1 MALVTSS
8 FNKKDKTDL
17 SVHGS
22 ADGVIAE
29 KEKIE
34 YDEVF
39 GEYKSNELKLVEGR
53 PGSGKTTLVHKV
65 IKDWASGK
73 ALDKSKLT
81 LLLTLRLLNGGQD
94 ESLEKVLQTLYSDE
108 DAIIILPDIRDG
120 EGVCFVLDGLDEYQP
135 QNRESSVVLKLLDRK
150 CFCKSMIIVFTRP
163 SASEQLNKDLI
174 TKTIEVFGFKKE
186 QISEYID
193 NFPFD
198 EEGGTRACQL
208 KDYLLS
214 HPNIH
219 DMCYLSIR
227 AV

>member
-1 MALVTSS
+1 M
-8 FNKKDKTDL
+8 
-17 SVHGS
+17 
-22 ADGVIAE
+22 
-29 KEKIE
+29 
-34 YDEVF
+34 
-39 GEYKSNELKLVEGR
+39 GR

-73 ALDKSKLT
+73 ALAKSKLA
-81 LLLTLRLLNGGQD
+81 LLLTLRLLNDSQD
-94 ESLEKVLQTLYSDE
+94 ETLEKVLQTLYCDE
-108 DAIIILPDIRDG
+108 DTITILPDIRDG

-135 QNRESSVVLKLLDRK
+135 HNREKSVVLKLLDRK
-150 CFCKSMIIVFTRP
+150 CLPKSMIFVFTRP
-163 SASEQLNKDLI
+163 SVTEQLDKDLI

-198 EEGGTRACQL
+198 EEGGTSNTRASQL

-219 DMCYLSIR
+219 DMCYLPIHVAMICFLFQFVENVSATQTEVYKEFTRLIIQR
-227 AV
+227 HLARYESCKA